1 MTTIQNSI
9 WIHADR
15 NTVFDRTND
24 IANWTELFTEYQ
36 ESRVLEQTEAYIRF
50 ELTTYPEGKRPS
62 RSWTS
67 ERWLDRLNFRITAR
81 RLAPLL
87 PFKHMN
93 LEWLYEEQNEG
104 TYMTWIQEFEVDPA
118 SGLTGEQ
125 VEAHLNRTTKEQMA
139 AIKQNI
145 EKQTVRS

>member
-9 WIHADR
+9 WIQADR

-24 IANWTELFTEYQ
+24 IAGWTDLFTEYK
-36 ESRVLEQTEAYIRF
+36 ETRVLEQGESYIRF
-50 ELTTYPEGKRPS
+50 ELTTFPEPNRPS

-67 ERWLDRLNFRITAR
+67 ERWLDRPNFRITAR

-93 LEWLYEEQNEG
+93 LEWLYEEQGEG
-104 TYMTWIQEFEVDPA
+104 TYMTWIQEFEVDPV
-118 SGLTGEQ
+118 SGLTAEQ
-125 VEAHLNRTTKEQMA
+125 VEAHLNRTTKEQMEA
-139 AIKQNI
+139 VKLNI
-145 EKQTVRS
+145 EKLRIRS

>member
-50 ELTTYPEGKRPS
+50 ELTTYPEENRPA

-67 ERWLDRLNFRITAR
+67 ERWLDRPNFRITAR

-145 EKQTVRS
+145 EQQTVRS

>member
-15 NTVFDRTND
+15 STVFDRTND

-50 ELTTYPEGKRPS
+50 ELTTYPEENRPA

-67 ERWLDRLNFRITAR
+67 ERWLDRPNFRITAR

-93 LEWLYEEQNEG
+93 LEWLYEEQNDG

-118 SGLTGEQ
+118 SGLTGQQ

-145 EKQTVRS
+145 EKQAVRS